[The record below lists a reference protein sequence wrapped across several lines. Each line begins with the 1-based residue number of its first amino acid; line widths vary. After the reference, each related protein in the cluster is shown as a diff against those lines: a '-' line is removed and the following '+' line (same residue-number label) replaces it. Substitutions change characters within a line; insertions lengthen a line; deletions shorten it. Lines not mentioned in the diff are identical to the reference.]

1 MKYILIS
8 LLYCFTV
15 YSQVS
20 DSIVSFSKDSVKLNK
35 QVFFYNKIN
44 APIPYKP
51 NITIAYKSIDLQTI
65 SIYNQNTKWN
75 DIYTHSKDSLYYQK
89 SLFINANNYSQKD
102 SFNPNGTSSLVPGLI
117 IGTINS
123 IFKSLF

>member
-8 LLYCFTV
+8 FLYCFTV
-15 YSQVS
+15 YAQVS
-20 DSIVSFSKDSVKLNK
+20 DSIVSFSDDSVKLNK
-35 QVFFYNKIN
+35 KVFFYNKIN
-44 APIPYKP
+44 APITYKP
-51 NITIAYKSIDLQTI
+51 NITITYKSIDLQTI

-89 SLFINANNYSQKD
+89 SLFINANNYSQID